1 MQVIKV
7 GQNTI
12 QKGDF
17 VRADSFGELCKE
29 NYQKHTS
36 KSEQGELALPAEKT
50 KNCIK
55 DLHKEIQ
62 HGPTLESM

>member
-17 VRADSFGELCKE
+17 VCADSFGELCKE

-36 KSEQGELALPAEKT
+36 KSE
-50 KNCIK
+50 
-55 DLHKEIQ
+55 
-62 HGPTLESM
+62 